1 MNIDRLIEKIRRT
14 VESHRL
20 EEGVYARWIWQNEA
34 GNRELGINEY
44 GCADAA
50 NILYSIGDFPQE
62 PEKRAAWVKALKG
75 MQEPE
80 TGLYHEA
87 THHTIHTT
95 AHCLAAL
102 ELFDAQPDHRLSA
115 YDQYMEK
122 DALEAFLAGL
132 DWTKAERSPWSES
145 HKGAGLYAALV
156 ITRSAPLEWQ
166 KWYFDWLRD
175 NCDPVYGMSSK
186 GTVDNGNA
194 ELYEHM
200 CGWFHYMFNHN
211 YAHMPFPYPEKLI
224 DSCLDMYRKKELGPR
239 FGEMVGFKEIDWVF
253 CVNRACRQT
262 GYRFMECREA
272 MEDFANGYIAYL
284 DNLDWEKDD
293 EFNDLHMLFGAV
305 CAIAELQMALP
316 GKLVSTVPLKLVLDR
331 RPFI

>member
-1 MNIDRLIEKIRRT
+1 MNIDRLIEKIRKT

-20 EEGVYARWIWQNEA
+20 EEGVYARWMWQNEQ
-34 GNRELGINEY
+34 GTRELGVNEY

-50 NILYSIGDFPQE
+50 NILYSIGDFPQD
-62 PEKRAAWVKALKG
+62 PQKRACWVKTLKG

-102 ELFDAQPDHRLSA
+102 ELFDAQPDYRLSA

-122 DALEAFLAGL
+122 DKLEAFLASL
-132 DWTKAERSPWSES
+132 DWLKVERSPWSES

-156 ITRSAPLEWQ
+156 ITKSAPLEWQ

-175 NCDPVYGMSSK
+175 NCDPVYGMSPK
-186 GTVDNGNA
+186 GTVDNGKA

-224 DSCLDMYRKKELGPR
+224 DSCLDMYNKKELGPR
-239 FGEMVGFKEIDWVF
+239 FGVMVGFKEIDWVF

-262 GYRFMECREA
+262 GYRFKECQAA
-272 MEDFANGYIAYL
+272 MEDFANSFIAYL